1 MSTSATA
8 NTAWSTNSC
17 SFQPLPQPSDEHFV
31 PQTQSQTSRNDSVD
45 VIEVDDD
52 MTVPETQDFVTQE
65 PKSNQDCNDDTDDT
79 DDDDDSNEGDIMF
92 KKPLP
97 PQKRKVYCCDI
108 GGGKF
113 HPCFTFMSLLLVLR
127 C

>member
-79 DDDDDSNEGDIMF
+79 DDDDSNEGDIMF